1 MKTKEQI
8 QSDIDSMVK
17 SIDKHT
23 PGRIYKRVSKQIRI
37 RRELLIYI
45 EQEPKEDIVKKHLKD
60 ANAKLKI
67 IDNGFSVW
75 LNDTADCEK
84 SKNPISQY
92 RGIMK
97 RKSLTEQILNL
108 KYLLA

>member
-8 QSDIDSMVK
+8 QSDINSLVN

-23 PGRIYKRVSKQIRI
+23 PDRIYKKVSKQIRL

-45 EQEPKEDIVKKHLKD
+45 EQEPKEDVVKKHLKD

-67 IDNGFSVW
+67 IDNGFAAWSY
-75 LNDTADCEK
+75 NTADCEK
-84 SKNPISQY
+84 SKNPLSQY

-97 RKSLTEQILNL
+97 RKSLIEQILNL